1 VGDRFIILKR
11 GRTLGIW
18 NKDEITRDE
27 MIRSMSGA
35 DELEA
40 LTHELEQVSRRK
52 APPEAAQLA

>member
-11 GRTLGIW
+11 GKTLGNW
-18 NKDEITRDE
+18 DRDEITREE

-40 LTHELEQVSRRK
+40 LGHELGEATRREAEQASS
-52 APPEAAQLA
+52 AD